1 MTDCK
6 LPRRLTEGRLL
17 ALCELAGRLPPD
29 CATYPA
35 LRFYYVEGL
44 TQAESARAAGVH
56 VSTVSNAQ
64 RRVELA
70 YARLPGLAETVRV
83 AMGGAA
89 P

>member
-1 MTDCK
+1 MTDYK

-17 ALCELAGRLPPD
+17 ALCDLAGRLPSD
-29 CATYPA
+29 RATYPA

-70 YARLPGLAETVRV
+70 YARLPGLEETVRV
-83 AMGGAA
+83 AMGGAE

>member
-1 MTDCK
+1 MTDYK

-17 ALCELAGRLPPD
+17 ALCELAGRLPSD

-70 YARLPGLAETVRV
+70 HARLPGLLATVQE
-83 AMGGAA
+83 AMG
-89 P
+89 

>member
-1 MTDCK
+1 MTDYK

-17 ALCELAGRLPPD
+17 ALCDLAGRLPSD
-29 CATYPA
+29 CATYAA
-35 LRFYYVEGL
+35 LRLYYVEGL

-83 AMGGAA
+83 AMGDAA